1 MIALIDAEKAPDKIQ
16 QPLMIKKKKKN
27 SESEYRGTIPKNN
40 KDMFKKLLKLI
51 NKFSK
56 VAEY

>member
-1 MIALIDAEKAPDKIQ
+1 MI
-16 QPLMIKKKKKN
+16 KKKN